1 MRRQTT
7 IAVAVVLAG
16 MATAGAAA
24 AAWAGAPAPGFDPIR
39 TRQAGQDLVTGSFI
53 GMRQAVI
60 HKLPVRP
67 FAGTAMAIA
76 KWMQQFPTLFP
87 AGSDRGDNTK
97 ALGAIWKDRAA
108 FDKDADNA
116 SAAARKLALLAKA
129 DNGPGFAAQLKVLG
143 GTCGT
148 CHKQFRAR

>member
-7 IAVAVVLAG
+7 IALALVLAG
-16 MATAGAAA
+16 MAGAGARAA
-24 AAWAGAPAPGFDPIR
+24 APGFDPIR

-60 HKLPVRP
+60 HRLPVKP
-67 FAGTAMAIA
+67 YAGTAMAIA

-97 ALGAIWKDRAA
+97 ALPAIWKDRAG
-108 FDKDADNA
+108 FEKDAANA
-116 SAAARKLALLAKA
+116 SAAARKLALLARA
-129 DNGPGFAAQLKVLG
+129 DNGPAFAAQLKVLG

>member
-7 IAVAVVLAG
+7 IALAVVLAG
-16 MATAGAAA
+16 MAGAGAWAA
-24 AAWAGAPAPGFDPIR
+24 APGFDPIR

-60 HKLPVRP
+60 HRLPVKP
-67 FAGTAMAIA
+67 YAGTAMAIA

-97 ALGAIWKDRAA
+97 ALPAIWKDRAA
-108 FDKDADNA
+108 FEKDAANA
-116 SAAARKLALLAKA
+116 AAAARKLALLARA
-129 DNGPGFAAQLKVLG
+129 DNGPGFEAQLKVLG

>member
-7 IAVAVVLAG
+7 IALAVVLAG
-16 MATAGAAA
+16 MAGAGAWAA
-24 AAWAGAPAPGFDPIR
+24 APGFDPIR

-60 HKLPVRP
+60 HRLPVKP
-67 FAGTAMAIA
+67 YAGTAMAIA

-97 ALGAIWKDRAA
+97 ALPAIWKDRAA
-108 FDKDADNA
+108 FDKDAANG
-116 SAAARKLALLAKA
+116 SAAARKLAMLARA
-129 DNGPGFAAQLKVLG
+129 DNGPGFAAQLRVLG
-143 GTCGT
+143 DTCGT

>member
-7 IAVAVVLAG
+7 IAVAVMLAG
-16 MATAGAAA
+16 MASAGA
-24 AAWAGAPAPGFDPIR
+24 WASAPGFNPIR
-39 TRQAGQDLVTGSFI
+39 TRQAGQDLVTGSFV

-60 HKLPVRP
+60 HRLPVRP
-67 FAGTAMAIA
+67 YAGTAMAIA
-76 KWMQQFPTLFP
+76 RWMQQFPTLFP
-87 AGSDRGDNTK
+87 AGSDRGDHTK
-97 ALGAIWKDRAA
+97 ALPSIWKDRAT
-108 FDKDADNA
+108 FDKDAANA
-116 SAAARKLALLAKA
+116 SAAARKLALLARA